1 MNENRKPQARNLG
14 NPIIDDES
22 ITDNVTSIDSLTAK
36 SQWTFGKSSPTETI
50 YDTLERELLPDSN
63 YCKTIDSA
71 NEHLRAAGLAAC
83 WSHDDE
89 MRYYRNAIKRDLL
102 LRYTGA
108 K

>member
-1 MNENRKPQARNLG
+1 MNENTKPQALNLG
-14 NPIIDDES
+14 HRVIDGES
-22 ITDNVTSIDSLTAK
+22 ITGNVTSIDSLTAK
-36 SQWTFGKSSPTETI
+36 SKWVFGKSSPTETI

-63 YCKTIDSA
+63 YCKTIDAA

-83 WSHDDE
+83 WSRDDE
-89 MRYYRNAIKRDLL
+89 MRYYQNAIKRDLL

>member
-1 MNENRKPQARNLG
+1 MDENTKPQAINLG
-14 NPIIDDES
+14 QVLDVES
-22 ITDNVTSIDSLTAK
+22 INRNVIAINALSTK
-36 SQWTFGKSSPTETI
+36 SQYVFGKSSPTETI
-50 YDTLERELLPDSN
+50 YDILERELLPDSN
-63 YCKTIDSA
+63 YCKTIDAA

-83 WSHDDE
+83 WSRDDE

>member
-14 NPIIDDES
+14 NPIIDGES

-36 SQWTFGKSSPTETI
+36 SQWTFGKSSPCETI
-50 YDTLERELLPDSN
+50 YDILERELLPDSN
-63 YCKTIDSA
+63 YCKTIDKV

-83 WSHDDE
+83 WSRTDLI
-89 MRYYRNAIKRDLL
+89 RYHRNAIKRDVLKS
-102 LRYTGA
+102 YAGA